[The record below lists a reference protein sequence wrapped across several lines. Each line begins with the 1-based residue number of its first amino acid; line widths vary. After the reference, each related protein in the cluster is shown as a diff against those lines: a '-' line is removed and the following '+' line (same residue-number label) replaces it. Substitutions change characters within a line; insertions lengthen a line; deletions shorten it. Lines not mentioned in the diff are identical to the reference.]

1 MLANRQTLENKMT
14 TATQLPAILGGE
26 VAITLDQVEANR
38 WPIITEQ
45 DEQAVLDVLRS
56 GNLSLHPIVGELEDD
71 YKKLT
76 GRTFALTHNNGTSAI
91 LAGLHAIGIQPFDE
105 VIVPSAT
112 WWSSVMPILHCG
124 GVPIFAELE
133 PDCLGLDPKDVQSK
147 ITDKTKAIV
156 VVHLFGIPSK
166 MDEIVAIAKKHNLKI
181 LEDASHAHGAT
192 YKGRPIGSF
201 GDVSI
206 FSMQGNKLCPSGEG
220 GILLCDEQEMFESAI
235 RLGHYERLL
244 NLESQNK
251 YFAAT
256 GFGFKFRMAPMAAA
270 LAHSQLKS
278 MNERNERRNNNCEY
292 LSRKLETLGFET
304 FLSTEDAQRVYFEF
318 LIRYDES
325 KASLPINDLAKALQA
340 EGAMVAAPRYPLLHQ
355 QPVFTH
361 KVWSKIARLP
371 ASEDNPIHTYNPAD
385 LPRTTVG
392 NGSLLKLPSF
402 PSADEAL
409 LDQYALAFAKVLDRA
424 NDIPRT
430 DS

>member
-1 MLANRQTLENKMT
+1 MP
-14 TATQLPAILGGE
+14 TATNLPAILGGE
-26 VAITLDQVEANR
+26 QAVTLDQEIANA

-56 GNLSLHPIVGELEDD
+56 GNLSLHPIVGELEED

-76 GRTFALTHNNGTSAI
+76 GRQFALTHNNGTSAI

-112 WWSSVMPILHCG
+112 WWSSVMPVLHCG
-124 GVPIFAELE
+124 GVPVFAELE
-133 PDCLGLDPKDVQSK
+133 SECLGLDPEDVESK

-156 VVHLFGIPSK
+156 IVHLFGVPSK
-166 MDEIVAIAKKHNLKI
+166 LDELVAIAKKHNLKI

-192 YKGRPIGSF
+192 YKGKPIGSF
-201 GDVSI
+201 GDVSV

-220 GILLCDEQEMFESAI
+220 GILLCDDQETFESAL

-270 LAHSQLKS
+270 LAHSQLKK
-278 MNERNERRNNNCEY
+278 MPERNALRNKNCAY
-292 LSRKLETLGFET
+292 LSRKLETLGIET
-304 FLSTEDAQRVYFEF
+304 FLSTDDFSRVYFEF
-318 LIRYDES
+318 LVRYDENKS
-325 KASLPINDLAKALQA
+325 GLPIADLAKALQA
-340 EGAMVAAPRYPLLHQ
+340 EGALVSAPRYPLLHQ
-355 QPVFTH
+355 QPVFTQN
-361 KVWSKIARLP
+361 VWSKIARLP
-371 ASEDNPIHTYNPAD
+371 ATKENPIHVYDSAD
-385 LPRTTVG
+385 LPKTILG
-392 NGSLLKLPSF
+392 NGTLLKLPSF

-409 LDQYALAFAKVLDRA
+409 LDQYFLAFEKVLEHT
-424 NDIPRT
+424 NDLPRT
-430 DS
+430 DC

>member
-1 MLANRQTLENKMT
+1 MK
-14 TATQLPAILGGE
+14 TAVSLPAILGGE
-26 VAITLDQVEANR
+26 RAISLDQAEANR

-45 DEQAVLDVLRS
+45 DEQAVLAVLRS
-56 GNLSLHPIVGELEDD
+56 GNLSLHPIVGDLEEA

-76 GRTFALTHNNGTSAI
+76 GRKFALTHNNGTSAI
-91 LAGLHAIGIQPFDE
+91 LAGLHAIGVQPFDE

-124 GVPIFAELE
+124 GVPVFAELE
-133 PDCLGLDPKDVQSK
+133 PNCLGLDPKDIEQK

-156 VVHLFGIPSK
+156 VVHLFGMPSK
-166 MDEIVAIAKKHNLKI
+166 MDAITAIAKKHNLKI

-192 YKGRPIGSF
+192 YKGKSIGSF
-201 GDVSI
+201 GDVSV

-220 GILLCDEQEMFESAI
+220 GILLCDDQETLESAT

-244 NLESQNK
+244 NLESDNK

-270 LAHSQLKS
+270 LACSQLEQ
-278 MNERNERRNNNCEY
+278 MQERNNLRNKNCEY
-292 LSRKLETLGFET
+292 LSRKLETMGIET
-304 FLSTEDAQRVYFEF
+304 FLPSEDVNRVYFEF
-318 LIRYDES
+318 LVRYDE
-325 KASLPINDLAKALQA
+325 KKTGLPINDLANALQA
-340 EGAMVAAPRYPLLHQ
+340 EGALVDAPRYPLLHQ

-361 KVWSKIARLP
+361 NVWSKIARLP
-371 ASEDNPIHTYNPAD
+371 ATQANPIHTYDPSD
-385 LPRTTVG
+385 LPNTTLG

-402 PSADEAL
+402 PSANSAL
-409 LDQYALAFAKVLDRA
+409 LDQYAHAFEKVLNHA

-430 DS
+430 DC

>member
-1 MLANRQTLENKMT
+1 MP
-14 TATQLPAILGGE
+14 TATNLPAILGGE
-26 VAITLDQVEANR
+26 QAVTLDQEIANA

-56 GNLSLHPIVGELEDD
+56 GNLSLHPIVGELEED

-76 GRTFALTHNNGTSAI
+76 GRQFALTHNNGTSAI

-112 WWSSVMPILHCG
+112 WWSSVMPVLHCG
-124 GVPIFAELE
+124 GVPVFAELE
-133 PDCLGLDPKDVQSK
+133 SCCLGLDPEDVESK

-156 VVHLFGIPSK
+156 VVHLFGVPSK
-166 MDEIVAIAKKHNLKI
+166 LDELVAIAKKHNLKI

-192 YKGRPIGSF
+192 YKGKPIGSF

-220 GILLCDEQEMFESAI
+220 GILLCDDQETFESAL

-270 LAHSQLKS
+270 LAHSQLKK
-278 MNERNERRNNNCEY
+278 MPERNALRNKNCAY
-292 LSRKLETLGFET
+292 LSRKLETLGIET
-304 FLSTEDAQRVYFEF
+304 FLSTDDFSRVYFEF
-318 LIRYDES
+318 LVRYDENKS
-325 KASLPINDLAKALQA
+325 GLPIADLAKALQA
-340 EGAMVAAPRYPLLHQ
+340 EGALVSAPRYPLLHQ
-355 QPVFTH
+355 QPVFTQN
-361 KVWSKIARLP
+361 VWSKIARLP
-371 ASEDNPIHTYNPAD
+371 ATKENPIHVYDSAD
-385 LPRTTVG
+385 LPKSILG
-392 NGSLLKLPSF
+392 NGTLLILPSF

-409 LDQYALAFAKVLDRA
+409 LDQYFLAFEKVLEHT
-424 NDIPRT
+424 NVLPRT
-430 DS
+430 DF

>member
-1 MLANRQTLENKMT
+1 MP
-14 TATQLPAILGGE
+14 TATNLPAILGGE
-26 VAITLDQVEANR
+26 QAVTLDQKIANA

-56 GNLSLHPIVGELEDD
+56 GNLSLHPIVGELEED

-76 GRTFALTHNNGTSAI
+76 GRQFALTHNNGTSAI

-112 WWSSVMPILHCG
+112 WWSSVMPVLHCG
-124 GVPIFAELE
+124 GVPVFAELE
-133 PDCLGLDPKDVQSK
+133 SDCLGLDPEDVESK

-156 VVHLFGIPSK
+156 IVHLFGVPSK
-166 MDEIVAIAKKHNLKI
+166 IDELVAIANKHNLKI

-192 YKGRPIGSF
+192 YKGNPIGSF

-220 GILLCDEQEMFESAI
+220 GILLCDDQDTFESAI

-270 LAHSQLKS
+270 LAHSQLKK
-278 MNERNERRNNNCEY
+278 MPERNALRNKNCAY
-292 LSRKLETLGFET
+292 LSRKLETLGIET
-304 FLSTEDAQRVYFEF
+304 FLSTNDTNRVYFEF
-318 LIRYDES
+318 LVRYNENTS
-325 KASLPINDLAKALQA
+325 GLPIADLAKALQA
-340 EGAMVAAPRYPLLHQ
+340 EGALVSAPRYPLLHQ
-355 QPVFTH
+355 QPVFTQN
-361 KVWSKIARLP
+361 VWSKIARLP
-371 ASEDNPIHTYNPAD
+371 ATKENPIHVYDPAD
-385 LPRTTVG
+385 LPKTILG
-392 NGSLLKLPSF
+392 N
-402 PSADEAL
+402 
-409 LDQYALAFAKVLDRA
+409 
-424 NDIPRT
+424 
-430 DS
+430 

>member
-1 MLANRQTLENKMT
+1 MP
-14 TATQLPAILGGE
+14 TATNLPAILGGE
-26 VAITLDQVEANR
+26 QAVTLDQEIANA

-56 GNLSLHPIVGELEDD
+56 GNLSLHPIVGELEED

-76 GRTFALTHNNGTSAI
+76 GRQFALTHNNGTSAI

-112 WWSSVMPILHCG
+112 WWSSVMPVLHCG
-124 GVPIFAELE
+124 GVPVFAELE
-133 PDCLGLDPKDVQSK
+133 SCCLGLDPEDVESK

-156 VVHLFGIPSK
+156 VVHLFGVPSK
-166 MDEIVAIAKKHNLKI
+166 LDELVAIAKKHNLKI

-220 GILLCDEQEMFESAI
+220 GILLCDDQETFESAL

-270 LAHSQLKS
+270 LAHSQLKK
-278 MNERNERRNNNCEY
+278 MPERNALRNKNCAY
-292 LSRKLETLGFET
+292 LSRKLETLGIET
-304 FLSTEDAQRVYFEF
+304 FLSTDDFSRVYFEF
-318 LIRYDES
+318 LVRYDENKS
-325 KASLPINDLAKALQA
+325 GLPIADLAKALQA
-340 EGAMVAAPRYPLLHQ
+340 EGALVSAPRYPLLHQ
-355 QPVFTH
+355 QPVFTQN
-361 KVWSKIARLP
+361 VWSKIARLP
-371 ASEDNPIHTYNPAD
+371 ATKENPIHVYDSAD
-385 LPRTTVG
+385 LPKTILG
-392 NGSLLKLPSF
+392 NGTLLKLPSF

-409 LDQYALAFAKVLDRA
+409 LDQYFLAFEKVLEHT
-424 NDIPRT
+424 NDLPRT
-430 DS
+430 DC

>member
-1 MLANRQTLENKMT
+1 MP
-14 TATQLPAILGGE
+14 TATNLPAILGGE
-26 VAITLDQVEANR
+26 QAVTLDQEIANA

-56 GNLSLHPIVGELEDD
+56 GNLSLHPIVGELEED

-76 GRTFALTHNNGTSAI
+76 GRQFALTHNNGTSAI

-112 WWSSVMPILHCG
+112 WWSSVMPVLHCG
-124 GVPIFAELE
+124 GVPVFAELE
-133 PDCLGLDPKDVQSK
+133 SCCLGLDPEDVESK

-156 VVHLFGIPSK
+156 VVHLFGVPSK
-166 MDEIVAIAKKHNLKI
+166 LDELVAIAKKHNLKI

-192 YKGRPIGSF
+192 YKGKPIGSF

-220 GILLCDEQEMFESAI
+220 GILLCDDQETFESAL

-270 LAHSQLKS
+270 LAHSQLKK
-278 MNERNERRNNNCEY
+278 MPERNALRNKNCAY
-292 LSRKLETLGFET
+292 LSRKLETLGIET
-304 FLSTEDAQRVYFEF
+304 FLSTDDFSRVYFEF
-318 LIRYDES
+318 LVRYDENKS
-325 KASLPINDLAKALQA
+325 GLPIADLAKALQA
-340 EGAMVAAPRYPLLHQ
+340 EGALVSAPRYPLLHQ
-355 QPVFTH
+355 QPVFTQN
-361 KVWSKIARLP
+361 VWSKIARLP
-371 ASEDNPIHTYNPAD
+371 ATKENPIHVYDSAD
-385 LPRTTVG
+385 LPKTILG
-392 NGSLLKLPSF
+392 NGTLLKLPSF

-409 LDQYALAFAKVLDRA
+409 LDQYFLAFEKVLEHT
-424 NDIPRT
+424 NVLPRT
-430 DS
+430 DF